1 MKKQTLIALIKVS
14 IIVSINLTLI
24 DVIQRKNNI
33 TKPSINNKETL
44 ISNKYNEC
52 EKTKKSL
59 RFKEGLAV
67 KIVNPKFGYIDEAC
81 NFIIKPEFGYAMNF
95 SDGYGAVQIKEYLSS
110 NPEWKF
116 INKEGKFLEINKD
129 QTIDPNEGEIII
141 EQTEGFEFG
150 LAAVKVRGKWG
161 FINTEGN
168 FVIYPRFQNTTGFT
182 NYTGNISAKVRLDK
196 KDGWYRIKPD
206 GSFYSW

>member
-1 MKKQTLIALIKVS
+1 MKKQTLINVS
-14 IIVSINLTLI
+14 ITLFISLTLTY
-24 DVIQRKNNI
+24 VIHYIKNNNI

-44 ISNKYNEC
+44 ISNKDNEC
-52 EKTKKSL
+52 EKTKESL

-67 KIVNPKFGYIDEAC
+67 KSVSAKFGYIDETC
-81 NFIIKPEFGYAMNF
+81 NFIIKPEFGYALNF

-110 NPEWKF
+110 NPQWKF

-129 QTIDPNEGEIII
+129 QTIDPNKGEIII
-141 EQTEGFEFG
+141 EEAQGFKFG

-168 FVIYPRFQNTTGFT
+168 FIIYPRFQNTTGFT